1 MLNPIFLLHP
11 FFCFFDNI
19 IYFSWKSFNLLI
31 EFGVSSSIFL
41 NTTLGYKSRAFDW
54 ICIMCTSVK
63 ICDSIA
69 WACRVSY
76 CPPSSHSFFLLEI
89 LHRIVLGNFLEWVLI
104 RYAIYHLILLYL
116 LRTYRKY
123 GMISKRCSIIRFHLL
138 RNHQA
143 PMSQTLFIFLFCL
156 F

>member
-19 IYFSWKSFNLLI
+19 IYFSWKSFNLLV

-76 CPPSSHSFFLLEI
+76 CPPSSHSFFFAWNTSSNRSWELSWVGPYKICNISSPSSLSSSNVSEI
-89 LHRIVLGNFLEWVLI
+89 WHDF
-104 RYAIYHLILLYL
+104 
-116 LRTYRKY
+116 K
-123 GMISKRCSIIRFHLL
+123 
-138 RNHQA
+138 
-143 PMSQTLFIFLFCL
+143 TL
-156 F
+156 